1 MQKQFE
7 VIYVIGNK
15 TVIKQINAANVIEAA
30 FFIKVANKKNKIK
43 SITNQSMTIKEL
55 KKVR

>member
-7 VIYVIGNK
+7 VIYMIGNK

-30 FFIKVANKKNKIK
+30 LFIKVANKKNKIK
-43 SITNQSMTIKEL
+43 SIKNKSVTIKE
-55 KKVR
+55 